1 MNRKPY
7 IKPSLLQL
15 DFSTDE
21 AVASGG
27 TCKSFTSTNGSGIV
41 GTGNC
46 DQQLCNSAQINA
58 S

>member
-15 DFSTDE
+15 EFSTDE
-21 AVASGG
+21 AVAAG
-27 TCKSFTSTNGSGIV
+27 TCKSFTSNNGSGIV